1 MMRTETIGAVERYSL
16 NRKNNFKCNKYFEI
30 EENEIKNKGHPLII

>member
-1 MMRTETIGAVERYSL
+1 MMRTETIGAVERLL